1 MNETLITISDT
12 VRKVDE
18 DDGGDAWNFAA
29 EIYVISIRQKHPFWS
44 FMKII
49 LLFTIFLADSITK
62 F

>member
-1 MNETLITISDT
+1 MNETLITISDAA
-12 VRKVDE
+12 RKVDE
-18 DDGGDAWNFAA
+18 NHGEDAWNFIA

-49 LLFTIFLADSITK
+49 LLFALFLATSITK

>member
-1 MNETLITISDT
+1 MNETLITISDAA
-12 VRKVDE
+12 RKVDE
-18 DDGGDAWNFAA
+18 NHGEDAWNFIA

-49 LLFTIFLADSITK
+49 LLFALFLANSVTK